1 MENNNIADNNQL
13 SGNLPLP
20 NQPELQQPP
29 YAAALLKKPK
39 KKMLLLAKIGII
51 IAAVLLLLASTVL
64 IFGRDIALL
73 VVGTKSYYNYIE
85 QSGNNIQLSSISENL
100 TKTQQIYNSYEL
112 TANTSAANIDSL
124 FGTSTSTQYTQI
136 SDIVKNSQFTLKFGR
151 NVAKKSV
158 GVSLDWQFKGSKLLT
173 ASGYVSSERLLVS
186 SPELANKSVYIAPA
200 DAPDFKAIY
209 DLAGKISTQTDESIK
224 SSELQTFFKDI
235 QKTYNDA
242 ITNKNIT
249 VARNLS
255 SIIGGNKYTCD
266 KITVKFSQEE
276 FKALL
281 HKMLTIAQK
290 DNAINKLMN
299 RYTNNDDILGSFISS
314 LSGMNLVD
322 TSLVSSTKVS
332 FDSLSK
338 LIDGFQ
344 TGSVSMSVLVKNDLI
359 SSEVLS
365 REIKTESGYVFSNY
379 FLNGKGEAVVTYPKS
394 TDKSSTEVKVAYT
407 NTAETFTASTSVPD
421 DNKNTVDIKLSVDK
435 KVITDMGIYAAVLT
449 VGATLQNKKAEYTIQ
464 TSSDAGKTKFDIAAK
479 YDGKDTLKQTIN
491 VSASKDDYVIP
502 DFDATKS
509 VNFYK
514 DGNQLLD
521 VYTQVMTN
529 LQGVFSKLGLSV
541 K

>member
-1 MENNNIADNNQL
+1 MENNNIGDNNQS

-39 KKMLLLAKIGII
+39 KKMPLLAKIGII

-136 SDIVKNSQFTLKFGR
+136 SEIIKNSQFTLKFGR
-151 NVAKKSV
+151 NVAKKII
-158 GVSLDWQFKGSKLLT
+158 GASLDWQFKGSKLIT

-365 REIKTESGYVFSNY
+365 REIKTESGYAFSNY
-379 FLNGKGEAVVTYPKS
+379 FQSGKGEAVVTYPKS
-394 TDKSSTEVKVAYT
+394 TDKSITEVKVAYT
-407 NTAETFTASTSVPD
+407 NTSETFTATTSVPD
-421 DNKNTVDIKLSVDK
+421 DNKNMVDIKLSVDK
-435 KVITDMGIYAAVLT
+435 KVKTDFGVYAAKLT
-449 VGATLQNKKAEYTIQ
+449 VGTTVQNKKAEYTLQ
-464 TSSDAGKTKFDIAAK
+464 TSSDAGKTKLEIAAK
-479 YDGKDTLKQTIN
+479 YDGKDTLMQTIT

-514 DGNQLLD
+514 DSNPLLD

-529 LQGVFSKLGLSV
+529 LQGVFSKLGL